1 MTMQTAVMP
10 SASNRRTRRAP
21 SATKRVHSPTSA
33 SGRPSGCNP
42 GGGPQV
48 EMHPVLRRLRRG

>member
-1 MTMQTAVMP
+1 
-10 SASNRRTRRAP
+10 
-21 SATKRVHSPTSA
+21 VHSPTSA